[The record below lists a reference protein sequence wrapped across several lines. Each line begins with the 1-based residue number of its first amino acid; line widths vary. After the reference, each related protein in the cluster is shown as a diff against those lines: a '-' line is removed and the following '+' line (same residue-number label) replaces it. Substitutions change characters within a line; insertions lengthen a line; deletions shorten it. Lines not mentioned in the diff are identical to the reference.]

1 MARIIQ
7 KSDQLANQY
16 RGKRIRS
23 VCAYVAALLCLLSVA
38 FLDDWMGKDAIWLL
52 VAGVGCIVG
61 FVLGGKWGR
70 DARILEVGI
79 EGEHAVAELVRHL
92 PDSYVVYRNVPVA
105 REGKKSEID
114 LLVVGPN
121 GVFVIEAKHWNGTL
135 VGNYTGE
142 DWVQHKVG
150 RGGTPYSSSHRNPV
164 KQVGRQVDY
173 LAYTLRNSGVRT
185 WVSGV
190 VYLSNPE
197 AQVQMYGTPDKAP
210 VFAAAHGGARE
221 LWNYI
226 LSYTPR
232 FPVSQQEL
240 QRIHQ
245 ALSR

>member
-7 KSDQLANQY
+7 KSDQLTNQY
-16 RGKRIRS
+16 RGKQIGS
-23 VCAYVAALLCLLSVA
+23 VCAYAAALLCLLSVT
-38 FLDDWMGKDAIWLL
+38 LVDDWMGDGFIWL
-52 VAGVGCIVG
+52 VAAGIGCLVG
-61 FVLGGKWGR
+61 FILGSKWSR
-70 DARILEVGI
+70 DARVLQVGI
-79 EGEHAVAELVRHL
+79 AGENAVAALVRFL

-142 DWVQHKVG
+142 DWIQHKVG

-173 LAYTLRNSGVRT
+173 LAYTLRNHGVRT
-185 WVSGV
+185 WVSGL

-197 AQVQMYGTPDKAP
+197 AEVQMRGTPDKAP
-210 VFAAAHGGARE
+210 VFAAAYDGAQE
-221 LWNYI
+221 LWRYI
-226 LSYTPR
+226 LNYTPR
-232 FPVSQQEL
+232 FPISQQEL
-240 QRIHQ
+240 NRIH
-245 ALSR
+245 AVLSR